1 MRDVRSRNYFQQM
14 IGRGT
19 RSFSK
24 DELIKVTPSAKINK
38 ERFYIIDAVGVF
50 KSVKVDYPVVDKKPT
65 VPLKDLMKMVIL
77 QPDED
82 TMSSLAARLTK
93 IDKQITETDRE
104 KFIELAEGKNLTEVA
119 LNLAN
124 VYDPDEIDK
133 NVRRIFN
140 LPVDAEPNAEQ
151 IHAAMRPC
159 IQSAIRPFDNPKL
172 REFLETVRQKIYQII
187 DETNTDRVIRSEFDT
202 TAKENADEIINNFRK
217 FIDDN
222 KDEITAL
229 RILYSQP
236 ERRKELTY
244 KMIRELSDA
253 LTNPPYY
260 LTLEQVWNAYQRI
273 KPNLVKSKSPQRM
286 LTDII
291 TLIRFELRLDETLEP
306 YSEVVNRRFKEW
318 VFKRNAGPVQFND
331 EQMNWLRMIKDHIV
345 SSVRIEKD
353 DFELSPFVD
362 EGGLGK
368 FYQLF
373 GGETEKIITEINK
386 ELAA

>member
-1 MRDVRSRNYFQQM
+1 M
-14 IGRGT
+14 
-19 RSFSK
+19 
-24 DELIKVTPSAKINK
+24 
-38 ERFYIIDAVGVF
+38 
-50 KSVKVDYPVVDKKPT
+50 
-65 VPLKDLMKMVIL
+65 
-77 QPDED
+77 
-82 TMSSLAARLTK
+82 
-93 IDKQITETDRE
+93 KQI
-104 KFIELAEGKNLTEVA
+104 LTE
-119 LNLAN
+119 L
-124 VYDPDEIDK
+124 
-133 NVRRIFN
+133 
-140 LPVDAEPNAEQ
+140 
-151 IHAAMRPC
+151 
-159 IQSAIRPFDNPKL
+159 S
-172 REFLETVRQKIYQII
+172 
-187 DETNTDRVIRSEFDT
+187 RSEFDT

-229 RILYSQP
+229 KIFYSEIISSAGTRP
-236 ERRKELTY
+236 ESRKLNY
-244 KMIRELSDA
+244 KMIKELRDA
-253 LTNPPYY
+253 LLSPPYY
-260 LTLEQVWNAYQRI
+260 LTIEQVWNAYERVEP
-273 KPNLVKSKSPQRM
+273 KKVKHKTTIGM

-291 TLIRFELRLDETLEP
+291 TLIRFELKLDETLEP

-373 GGETEKIITEINK
+373 GGETEKIIEEINK

>member
-1 MRDVRSRNYFQQM
+1 
-14 IGRGT
+14 
-19 RSFSK
+19 
-24 DELIKVTPSAKINK
+24 
-38 ERFYIIDAVGVF
+38 
-50 KSVKVDYPVVDKKPT
+50 
-65 VPLKDLMKMVIL
+65 
-77 QPDED
+77 
-82 TMSSLAARLTK
+82 LTK

-124 VYDPDEIDK
+124 AYDPDEVDK

-140 LPVDAEPNAEQ
+140 LLVDAEPNEVQ
-151 IHAAMRPC
+151 INET
-159 IQSAIRPFDNPKL
+159 IKQFSNEAIKPFDNPRL

-187 DETNTDRVIRSEFDT
+187 DETNTDRVVRSEFDT

-244 KMIRELSDA
+244 KMIRELNDA

-260 LTLEQVWNAYQRI
+260 LTLEQVWNAYQRV
-273 KPNLVKSKSPQRM
+273 KPNLVNLPAGRQGRTPQRM

-291 TLIRFELRLDETLEP
+291 TLIRFELRFDETLEP

-345 SSVRIEKD
+345 SSVRIEVE
-353 DFELSPFVD
+353 DFDRTPFD
-362 EGGLGK
+362 GEGGLGK
-368 FYQLF
+368 FYKLF
-373 GGETEKIITEINK
+373 GSEYEKLLDELNK